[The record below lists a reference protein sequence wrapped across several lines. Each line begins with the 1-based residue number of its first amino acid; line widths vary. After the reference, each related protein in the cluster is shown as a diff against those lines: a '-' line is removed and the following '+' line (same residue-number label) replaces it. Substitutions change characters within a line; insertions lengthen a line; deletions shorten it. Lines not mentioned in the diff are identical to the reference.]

1 MGYNGEKVE
10 EEVKEP
16 AAEVKEEEK
25 TYMNENMGEY
35 GVSEEYSRYGKR
47 SATAEAED
55 EEEEAVAELPEEETS
70 QKPYARRPYGR
81 NPRRYNNGPYKTRK
95 SYTPAASGDYYHGDT
110 ANRGEYA
117 SGVNYS
123 RYGKRSAPAEAE
135 EEEEVVTE
143 LPEEEETS
151 QKPYAR
157 RPYGRNPRQYNN
169 NPYKTRKR

>member
-47 SATAEAED
+47 SA
-55 EEEEAVAELPEEETS
+55 
-70 QKPYARRPYGR
+70 
-81 NPRRYNNGPYKTRK
+81 
-95 SYTPAASGDYYHGDT
+95 
-110 ANRGEYA
+110 
-117 SGVNYS
+117 
-123 RYGKRSAPAEAE
+123 PAEAE
-135 EEEEVVTE
+135 EEEEAVTE
-143 LPEEEETS
+143 LPEEEVAS

-169 NPYKTRKR
+169 NPYKTRKSYTPAAAGDYYHGDTANRGEYAS